1 LFDITDENE
10 QVCSAY
16 IGELMQSLDIYI
28 CMKPKAKQFT
38 HSIIIKSIEQNMDCV
53 YEARQKI
60 MEVSNNVPHR
70 SNLLPPDV
78 NPQTTLPSTLGQV
91 TEETN
96 EEVTTTSS
104 EDLLISSLTPPIITE
119 TNEVASLPPTNN
131 QFLQS
136 SLNKSQG
143 RLTVKSFVDYEKR
156 KEKAEVARKAKVNPN
171 NTRYP
176 SNEFTGDYFSWSMPP
191 VPKEATKPVLT
202 INSTPNGLDSISRKN
217 FAVLMQKANMERE
230 QTVTREKNIYHDI
243 KDLSSLLLMLGL
255 EKYEANFAEEEVSS

>member
-1 LFDITDENE
+1 
-10 QVCSAY
+10 
-16 IGELMQSLDIYI
+16 
-28 CMKPKAKQFT
+28 
-38 HSIIIKSIEQNMDCV
+38 MDCV

-96 EEVTTTSS
+96 GNVQLLVIFYKCVIIEEVTTTSS

-156 KEKAEVARKAKVNPN
+156 KEKAEVGKILLFYFILISSLIARKAKVNPN

-191 VPKEATKPVLT
+191 VPKEATKVNRL
-202 INSTPNGLDSISRKN
+202 
-217 FAVLMQKANMERE
+217 
-230 QTVTREKNIYHDI
+230 
-243 KDLSSLLLMLGL
+243 
-255 EKYEANFAEEEVSS
+255 